1 MFSSKKEN
9 IDQLNIKNNQTIGTE
24 KPKTHYKGV
33 EGQKDRSSKSKKLN
47 DQKDKQFKKDKFVG
61 LDRPVLTDYKNW
73 LELKKSDRYDVQSPK
88 GTVMIKQEKAE
99 KWKGKD
105 K

>member
-1 MFSSKKEN
+1 MTTKYSAGYLQRKKMFSSKKET

-47 DQKDKQFKKDKFVG
+47 D
-61 LDRPVLTDYKNW
+61 
-73 LELKKSDRYDVQSPK
+73 
-88 GTVMIKQEKAE
+88 
-99 KWKGKD
+99 
-105 K
+105 